1 MKNTATKLYYTPVEG
16 GRFEVVPTKE
26 YVQPKKR
33 HWLKDEDP
41 ITRALVWTIG
51 YGLFAVVVVQVAL
64 WLARMGW

>member
-41 ITRALVWTIG
+41 ITRALVGTVG
-51 YGLFAVVVVQVAL
+51 YLLFAAVVIELARR
-64 WLARMGW
+64 LARMGW